1 MTIKKICIFSKDLIK
16 MSALS
21 SCGPQLGPEC
31 RIFVFIDR
39 EENEQWAQ
47 GKIREVLRMFR
58 DTSVSS

>member
-1 MTIKKICIFSKDLIK
+1 